1 MITAQLPDSAPTV
14 KCVVWDLDN
23 TLWEG
28 VLLEDPGVRL
38 RREAVDIIRTLDQR
52 GILHSIASRNDAAAA
67 MAKLHEFDLAD
78 YFLYPQINWNPK
90 SASIGEIAKRLSL
103 DLNSFS
109 FLDDQPFER
118 SEVSYVHPQVRCLD
132 SADLSIIPAMQ
143 CMQPRF
149 VTEES
154 KKRRLMYL
162 GDARRQEAEKEFVG
176 TSEAFLA
183 TLGMEFTISRVGEDD
198 LKRAEELTVRTHQL
212 NTTGYTY
219 SYEELDALRHSSDHL
234 LLIAGLDDIY
244 GSYGKIGLSLV
255 ELAPTVWTIKL
266 LLMSCRVLSRGVG
279 TVMLGHI
286 MRLAH
291 EVGVRLRAEFVSND
305 RNRMMYVTYKFA
317 GFRQVEHRDTVAIL
331 ENDLSTIQQVPN
343 YLRLRVLI

>member
-1 MITAQLPDSAPTV
+1 VGRRAARGHECEAAPRS
-14 KCVVWDLDN
+14 D
-23 TLWEG
+23 
-28 VLLEDPGVRL
+28 R
-38 RREAVDIIRTLDQR
+38 
-52 GILHSIASRNDAAAA
+52 
-67 MAKLHEFDLAD
+67 EFDLAD

-118 SEVSYVHPQVRCLD
+118 SEVAFVHPQVLCLD
-132 SADLSIIPAMQ
+132 SADLSVIPRLTR
-143 CMQPRF
+143 MQPRF

-154 KKRRLMYL
+154 KRRRLMYL
-162 GDARRQEAEKEFVG
+162 GDARRQDAEKEFVG
-176 TSEAFLA
+176 TSEEFLT
-183 TLGMEFTISRVGEDD
+183 TLGMEFTMSRVGDDD

-219 SYEELDALRHSSDHL
+219 SYEELDALRHSPGHL

-255 ELAPTVWTIKL
+255 ELTPTAWTIKL

-279 TVMLGHI
+279 TVMLSHI
-286 MRLAH
+286 MNLARDA
-291 EVGVRLRAEFVSND
+291 GVRLRAEFVSND
-305 RNRMMYVTYKFA
+305 RNRMMYVTYRFA
-317 GFRQVEHRDTVAIL
+317 GFHEVERGDHVAIL
-331 ENDLSTIQQVPN
+331 ESDLSRIQEVPR
-343 YLRLRVLI
+343 YLRLQVFK